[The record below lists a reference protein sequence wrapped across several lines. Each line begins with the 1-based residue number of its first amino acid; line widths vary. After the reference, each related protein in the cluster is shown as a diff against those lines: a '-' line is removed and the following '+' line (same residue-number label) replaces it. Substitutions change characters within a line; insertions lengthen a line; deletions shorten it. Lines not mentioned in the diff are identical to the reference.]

1 MSVNICIE
9 DRGTLPTIVFSGI
22 PKIKDF
28 QESVGFFGR

>member
-9 DRGTLPTIVFSGI
+9 DRGTLPTIVSSGI